1 MTISVKDLAKA
12 YAEKREIT
20 QKEALERIEDVFDL
34 VLEKS
39 NGGEKVKT
47 PLGYFEQVTRPAR
60 KGHNPQTG
68 KEITIPE
75 SRSLKFKASASIKN
89 SLN

>member
-12 YAEKREIT
+12 LAEKREIT
-20 QKEALERIEDVFDL
+20 QKEALERIEDVIGL
-34 VLEKS
+34 VLEHSKDK
-39 NGGEKVKT
+39 KVKV
-47 PLGYFEQVTRPAR
+47 PLGYFEQVVRPAR

-68 KEITIPE
+68 KAIEIPE
-75 SRSLKFKASASIKN
+75 SRVLKFKVSSSVKN

>member
-20 QKEALERIEDVFDL
+20 QKEALERIEDVFGL

-39 NGGEKVKT
+39 NGEKK
-47 PLGYFEQVTRPAR
+47 
-60 KGHNPQTG
+60 
-68 KEITIPE
+68 
-75 SRSLKFKASASIKN
+75 LKH
-89 SLN
+89 L

>member
-1 MTISVKDLAKA
+1 LF
-12 YAEKREIT
+12 E
-20 QKEALERIEDVFDL
+20 L

-39 NGGEKVKT
+39 KSGDKVKV
-47 PLGYFEQVTRPAR
+47 PLGYFEQIVRPAR

-68 KEITIPE
+68 KAIEIPE
-75 SRSLKFKASASIKN
+75 SRALKFKVSSSVKN

>member
-12 YAEKREIT
+12 LAEKREIT
-20 QKEALERIEDVFDL
+20 QKEALERIEDVFGL
-34 VLEKS
+34 VLEQSKD
-39 NGGEKVKT
+39 NKVKV
-47 PLGYFEQVTRPAR
+47 PLGYFEQVVRPAR

-68 KEITIPE
+68 KAIEIPE
-75 SRSLKFKASASIKN
+75 SRVLKFKASSSVKN

>member
-12 YAEKREIT
+12 LAEKRETT
-20 QKEALERIEDVFDL
+20 QKEALETIEDLFEL

-39 NGGEKVKT
+39 KSGDKVKV
-47 PLGYFEQVTRPAR
+47 PLGYFEQIVRPAR

-68 KEITIPE
+68 KAIEIPE
-75 SRSLKFKASASIKN
+75 SRALKLKVSSSVKN

>member
-12 YAEKREIT
+12 LAEKREIT
-20 QKEALERIEDVFDL
+20 QKEALERIEDVFGL
-34 VLEKS
+34 VLEHSKD
-39 NGGEKVKT
+39 NKV
-47 PLGYFEQVTRPAR
+47 RPAR

-68 KEITIPE
+68 KTIEIPE
-75 SRSLKFKASASIKN
+75 SRALKFKVSSSVKN

>member
-12 YAEKREIT
+12 LAEKREIT
-20 QKEALERIEDVFDL
+20 QKEALERIEDVFGL
-34 VLEKS
+34 VLEHSKDD
-39 NGGEKVKT
+39 KVKV
-47 PLGYFEQVTRPAR
+47 PLGYFEQVVRPAR

-68 KEITIPE
+68 KAIEIPE
-75 SRSLKFKASASIKN
+75 SRVLKFKVSSSVKN

>member
-12 YAEKREIT
+12 LAEKREIT
-20 QKEALERIEDVFDL
+20 QKEALKTIEDVFGL
-34 VLEKS
+34 VLEHSKD
-39 NGGEKVKT
+39 NKVKV
-47 PLGYFEQVTRPAR
+47 PFGYFEQVVRPAR

-68 KEITIPE
+68 KAIEIPE
-75 SRSLKFKASASIKN
+75 SRTLKFKVSSSVKN